1 MRRNVLHDFLFRA
14 WLTTKTI
21 CFSSVYLCAV
31 SLIRGSEWV
40 SVAIYCELMT
50 CHTDE
55 TKVDIHY
62 GALAIE
68 NVKKLDLLLFFQN
81 RSKSRI

>member
-1 MRRNVLHDFLFRA
+1 M
-14 WLTTKTI
+14 
-21 CFSSVYLCAV
+21 
-31 SLIRGSEWV
+31 

-50 CHTDE
+50 CRTDQ

-68 NVKKLDLLLFFQN
+68 NVKKLDLQLFFQN
-81 RSKSRI
+81 RSKSRFLPYSTTSVDRTDKLKGWTSGADVLAYQGPSR